1 MSKTEK
7 IKQFNT
13 LMETFLGQI
22 SPLVGTSYR
31 HYYEK
36 LVKANAIMPIK
47 QFYTYVIPYK
57 KKILNKDE
65 SYFKDTSVYE
75 KHVSGDNSDTV
86 FQEIIRLTNIYDKLD
101 KPNKEQMWM
110 YFQALLVLSEEYHN
124 YGQPKTLY

>member
-22 SPLVGTSYR
+22 SPLVGTSYK

-36 LVKANAIMPIK
+36 LVKMNAIMPIQ
-47 QFYTYVIPYK
+47 QFYTYVMPHK
-57 KKILNKDE
+57 TKILNKDE
-65 SYFKDTSVYE
+65 SYFKDSSIYE
-75 KHVSGDNSDTV
+75 EHITQDNSDTV

-101 KPNKEQMWM
+101 DPNKEQMWM

-124 YGQPKTLY
+124 FGHQKTL